1 MQAYDQAVQL
11 SPLIQRLVAPNPS
24 AMTGPG
30 TNTYFVGTDDLALI
44 DPGPAIDEHIDHI
57 LKVAEG
63 RISHILCTHTHPDH
77 SPAAAPLGFLRIGFA
92 PFVAIISIFFPGLYI
107 FNSELFAIFC
117 FVV

>member
-30 TNTYFVGTDDLALI
+30 TNTYLVGTDDLALI

-57 LKVAEG
+57 LTVAEG

-77 SPAAAPLGFLRIGFA
+77 SPAAAPIAKRWASL
-92 PFVAIISIFFPGLYI
+92 
-107 FNSELFAIFC
+107 
-117 FVV
+117 